1 MVCLEVVVSSQA
13 QAQIKSEKER
23 ERERLHKACED

>member
-13 QAQIKSEKER
+13 QAQVKER
-23 ERERLHKACED
+23 DYIKHVRIKKS

>member
-13 QAQIKSEKER
+13 QAQAQAKER
-23 ERERLHKACED
+23 DYIKHVRIKKS